1 VIIVSNE
8 TLADIDMDSRIK
20 VVLSN
25 IQLVNNHQTE
35 HPNHKISD
43 TKNKIIR
50 NKVPQVNNPN
60 FTTSN
65 IFYL

>member
-1 VIIVSNE
+1 MIMVTNE
-8 TLADIDMDSRIK
+8 TLADIDMDSRVK

-25 IQLVNNHQTE
+25 MQLVSNHQTE

-50 NKVPQVNNPN
+50 NKVPHVNNPN
-60 FTTSN
+60 FTILN
-65 IFYL
+65 IFYF

>member
-1 VIIVSNE
+1 MVSNE
-8 TLADIDMDSRIK
+8 TVADIDMDSRVK

-25 IQLVNNHQTE
+25 MWLVSNHQTE

-50 NKVPQVNNPN
+50 NKVPHVNNPN